1 MDKNTHTQKKK
12 KKKKKNYKKLKFI
25 CQLKTKD
32 GHSAYYLMKV

>member
-1 MDKNTHTQKKK
+1 MDKNTHK